1 MYWLIVMVFAA
12 VVAAI
17 MSTADSALLSIGS
30 MFTKDIYK
38 SYFRREAS
46 AREMLIVGKTFAWGI
61 MAILILMAWV
71 SLETE
76 SSIWV
81 LIELKL
87 EFMVQL
93 SPVFML
99 GVYWRRMPASAVL
112 TGMVL
117 GTLLTLVIWCG
128 AAFDVWATRSPWGV
142 GAGVWGLLL
151 NYGVC
156 VGWTVLRPARRPASV
171 SA

>member
-112 TGMVL
+112 SGMVL
-117 GTLLTLVIWCG
+117 GTLLTPGHLVRRRLRRLG
-128 AAFDVWATRSPWGV
+128 DPQPLGRGRRRV
-142 GAGVWGLLL
+142 G
-151 NYGVC
+151 
-156 VGWTVLRPARRPASV
+156 PARELRRLRRLDRASPGPAAGDRPG
-171 SA
+171 